1 MKKKIFTYF
10 DCESDAGAA
19 GKATCLSIAAVTV
32 DENFNE
38 VSIGGVPA
46 QWKIN
51 SRFKRSRVFEIDAML
66 AHNIPIEVINKEA
79 LSNGQLVEEWERRF
93 KILADHGTVFVGY
106 NSMNYD
112 NILLQNTLFINLK
125 WPYITNKQ
133 QFDLLPAI
141 RAASVFAPG
150 ALNYE
155 LNAKGNTS
163 FKLQSMLAA
172 NNIHTEGA
180 HDSLYDTIAT
190 KDLAKRLFEKAP
202 DVFNASIELRKKA
215 DVLPKIQEGIFCWHE
230 AFFKTK
236 IYCGMHLGNTIFPGW
251 YYLYDLRKHPDEVIK
266 LDREELKQSLKE
278 SPKWLRTLKSNRAP
292 LIMDSE
298 MALLDESYKTLGMSE
313 LKKRYNLLKKHKD
326 ELSSRIRDIIEE
338 QYSEKQEFNQEELQP
353 EEKIYS
359 LNPSNE
365 ERNLM
370 TQFNQDN
377 TSQEKKRIFNLF
389 KRDDV
394 KILAEMKLFDDN
406 DGNEDKFCE
415 ILSKRDYKRI
425 KKRIATNIL
434 DMSDKPSPFTKIPTQ
449 QARLDTLR
457 VIAEKNEDHEKMK
470 QLDSFDKYLEEM
482 KLFFGKAS

>member
-1 MKKKIFTYF
+1 MQLFTYF

-66 AHNIPIEVINKEA
+66 AHNIPIEVIKKEA
-79 LSNGQLVEEWERRF
+79 LSNGQLVDEWERRF
-93 KILADHGTVFVGY
+93 KILADHGTIFVGY
-106 NSMNYD
+106 NSHNYD

-266 LDREELKQSLKE
+266 LDREGLKQSLKE

-326 ELSSRIRDIIEE
+326 ELSSRIRDIVEE

-482 KLFFGKAS
+482 KLFYGKAS

>member
-1 MKKKIFTYF
+1 
-10 DCESDAGAA
+10 
-19 GKATCLSIAAVTV
+19 
-32 DENFNE
+32 
-38 VSIGGVPA
+38 
-46 QWKIN
+46 
-51 SRFKRSRVFEIDAML
+51 
-66 AHNIPIEVINKEA
+66 
-79 LSNGQLVEEWERRF
+79 
-93 KILADHGTVFVGY
+93 
-106 NSMNYD
+106 
-112 NILLQNTLFINLK
+112 
-125 WPYITNKQ
+125 
-133 QFDLLPAI
+133 
-141 RAASVFAPG
+141 
-150 ALNYE
+150 
-155 LNAKGNTS
+155 
-163 FKLQSMLAA
+163 
-172 NNIHTEGA
+172 
-180 HDSLYDTIAT
+180 
-190 KDLAKRLFEKAP
+190 
-202 DVFNASIELRKKA
+202 
-215 DVLPKIQEGIFCWHE
+215 
-230 AFFKTK
+230 
-236 IYCGMHLGNTIFPGW
+236 
-251 YYLYDLRKHPDEVIK
+251 
-266 LDREELKQSLKE
+266 
-278 SPKWLRTLKSNRAP
+278 
-292 LIMDSE
+292 

-326 ELSSRIRDIIEE
+326 ELSSRIRDIVEE

-482 KLFFGKAS
+482 KLFYGKAS